1 MLVCVGPAE
10 LQCIHLAEIAFTS
23 QVRLHSV
30 VEMVSVAS
38 ARRSELKDVEAAEGI
53 YKRYELRPPGS

>member
-30 VEMVSVAS
+30 VETVSIAS
-38 ARRSELKDVEAAEGI
+38 GRRSVLKDVEAAEGI
-53 YKRYELRPPGS
+53 YKHQELRPPGS

>member
-23 QVRLHSV
+23 QVRLHRV
-30 VEMVSVAS
+30 VETISVAS
-38 ARRSELKDVEAAEGI
+38 ARRSVLKDVEAAEGI
-53 YKRYELRPPGS
+53 YKRHELRPPGS

>member
-30 VEMVSVAS
+30 VQTVSVAS
-38 ARRSELKDVEAAEGI
+38 GRRSVLKDVEAAEGI
-53 YKRYELRPPGS
+53 YKRHELRPPGS